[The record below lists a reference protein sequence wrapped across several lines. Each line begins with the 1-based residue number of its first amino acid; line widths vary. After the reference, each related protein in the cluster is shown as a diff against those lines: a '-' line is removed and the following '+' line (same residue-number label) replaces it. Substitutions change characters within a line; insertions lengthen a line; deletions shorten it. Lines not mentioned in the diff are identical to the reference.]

1 MYFAQ
6 GPLANKEAG
15 QVQWKQAKTGRFF
28 RPLILMRIEYTRR
41 LEKIEAVL
49 QRWLPEDPDSSW
61 GGMVFPGLENSP
73 GAEAFRAAALPG
85 RELLSRGG
93 KRWRPLLMTLV
104 CESLGG
110 GETALPLAPLVE
122 FCHNASLIHDDIE
135 DGSDERRGRPA
146 VHLIHGIDA
155 AINGGCFLYFL
166 PLSCVEPWAEEL
178 HKNAGLSL
186 SGLAN
191 FRARI
196 YALWGEYMRKLHLGQ
211 AMDIHWHRDFSS
223 LPAVGEYHIMCALK
237 TGCLARFA
245 AVLGV
250 CAAEAAARTGAETG
264 ESREKFADA
273 AVRLGRAAENLGVGF
288 QILDDVK
295 NLTTGVPGK
304 KRGDDV
310 VEGKKSLPVLL
321 YLHRHP
327 DRQETVSRCFSAA
340 RAGGTAAPEVE
351 ELIGALESAGLLD
364 EAREQGLALIAG
376 ARKELGSPALS
387 AFAVSGPAGS
397 EESRA
402 LLADFTGLIG

>member
-1 MYFAQ
+1 M
-6 GPLANKEAG
+6 K
-15 QVQWKQAKTGRFF
+15 
-28 RPLILMRIEYTRR
+28 IEYTRR

-61 GGMVFPGLENSP
+61 GGAVFPGLENSP
-73 GAEAFRAAALPG
+73 GAEAFRAAVLPG

-93 KRWRPLLMTLV
+93 KRWRPLLMALV

-122 FCHNASLIHDDIE
+122 FSHNASLIHDDIE
-135 DGSDERRGRPA
+135 DGSDERRGGPA
-146 VHLIHGIDA
+146 VHLVHGTDT

-166 PLSCVEPWAEEL
+166 PLCCIEPWAEEL
-178 HKNAGLSL
+178 HKNTGLPL
-186 SGLAN
+186 PGLAN

-196 YALWGEYMRKLHLGQ
+196 YGLWGEYMRRLHLGQ

-223 LPAVGEYHIMCALK
+223 LPAVGEYLSMCALK

-245 AVLGV
+245 AVLGA
-250 CAAEAAARTGAETG
+250 CAAEAAAAARTGAG
-264 ESREKFADA
+264 SGGGCEKFAA
-273 AVRLGRAAENLGVGF
+273 AAASLGKAAENLGIGF

-321 YLHRHP
+321 YLHRYP
-327 DRQETVSRCFSAA
+327 GRRETVSRCFSAA

-351 ELIGALESAGLLD
+351 ELIGALESAGVLD
-364 EAREQGLALIAG
+364 EARERGLALIAG
-376 ARKELGSPALS
+376 AREELGSPALS
-387 AFAVSGPAGS
+387 VSVFSGPTGS
-397 EESRA
+397 EEGRA